1 MGGIVLFLFYGSI
14 VFCLIASA
22 ARVRKYLSA
31 PLHLRGE
38 LYRGSSIYELPDW
51 SKRSPR
57 RFGQKVR
64 GMILDV
70 LLLREFY
77 QRNRSFWYFLFL
89 FHAGIYLLFVW
100 HLWLFFTALI
110 LPFESAWGGG
120 LAFGHVATAFS
131 LIGGSG
137 ILLKRIVDPELRVYY
152 TRIQYLKWFLILL
165 ILAGGVTAVVFHFDS
180 DVPQLLRYV
189 KVQVTFQDMELKL
202 QPAVAPASH
211 VFLVS
216 FLLFYLP
223 FSHTLQIFFRYYQ
236 QLRWDD
242 VTSGPGSTVESK
254 VEGQLQRP
262 ISWSAPHI
270 QSGESWGQAIGET
283 KDL

>member
-38 LYRGSSIYELPDW
+38 LYRGSSIYELLDW

-70 LLLREFY
+70 VLLWEFY

-137 ILLKRIVDPELRVYY
+137 ILLKRIVDPELRVY
-152 TRIQYLKWFLILL
+152 
-165 ILAGGVTAVVFHFDS
+165 
-180 DVPQLLRYV
+180 
-189 KVQVTFQDMELKL
+189 
-202 QPAVAPASH
+202 
-211 VFLVS
+211 
-216 FLLFYLP
+216 
-223 FSHTLQIFFRYYQ
+223 
-236 QLRWDD
+236 
-242 VTSGPGSTVESK
+242 
-254 VEGQLQRP
+254 
-262 ISWSAPHI
+262 
-270 QSGESWGQAIGET
+270 
-283 KDL
+283 